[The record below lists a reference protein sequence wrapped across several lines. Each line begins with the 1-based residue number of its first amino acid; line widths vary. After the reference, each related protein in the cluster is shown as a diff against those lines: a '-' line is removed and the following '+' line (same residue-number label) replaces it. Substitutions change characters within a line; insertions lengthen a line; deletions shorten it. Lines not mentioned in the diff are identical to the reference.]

1 MQHRPA
7 QPPPAEEVVKMST
20 KSLVWSL
27 ITALVLFI
35 ASNAL
40 YVIKETEK
48 GVLLKFGQ
56 VVNPDIKPG
65 LHIKV
70 PFVNNVRK
78 FDGRVL
84 TVDAQAERFL
94 TLEKKALIVDSFAK
108 FKVVDTARFYTAT
121 NGEIQRA
128 MGLLAQRINDGLRN
142 QVGIRTIQEVVSGER
157 DELMR
162 NITLEL
168 NKLANEELGVVVLD
182 VRVKKIDLPPDV
194 SDSVYRR
201 MNAEREKE
209 AREHRAQGQ
218 ELAEGIRAAADRE
231 ATVILSEAYRDAE
244 TIRGEGDAEAT
255 RIYASAFGN
264 DPEFYSFT
272 RSLRAYQDSFQGAGD
287 ILLLKPDS
295 DFFKYLKSPDGD

>member
-1 MQHRPA
+1 
-7 QPPPAEEVVKMST
+7 MST
-20 KSLVWSL
+20 KSLVYSL
-27 ITALVLFI
+27 LTALVLFI
-35 ASNAL
+35 ANNAL

-48 GVLLKFGQ
+48 GVLLRFGE

-65 LHIKV
+65 LHVKV

-94 TLEKKALIVDSFAK
+94 TQEKKALVVDSYAK
-108 FKVVDTARFYTAT
+108 FRVIDTARFYTAT
-121 NGEIQRA
+121 NGEVQRA

-162 NITLEL
+162 NITVDL
-168 NKLANEELGVVVLD
+168 NKVAAAELGVEVVD

-194 SDSVYRR
+194 SESVYRR

-209 AREHRAQGQ
+209 AREHRSQGQ

-231 ATVILSEAYRDAE
+231 VTVLLSGAYRDAE
-244 TIRGEGDAEAT
+244 IIRGEGDAEAT
-255 RIYASAFGN
+255 SIYAEAFGA

-272 RSLRAYQDSFQGAGD
+272 RSLRAYQDSFQGSGD

-295 DFFKYLKSPDGD
+295 DFFRYLKNPQGK

>member
-1 MQHRPA
+1 
-7 QPPPAEEVVKMST
+7 MST
-20 KSLVWSL
+20 KSLVYSL
-27 ITALVLFI
+27 LTALVLFI
-35 ASNAL
+35 ANNAL

-48 GVLLKFGQ
+48 GVLLRFGE

-65 LHIKV
+65 LHVKV

-94 TLEKKALIVDSFAK
+94 TQEKKALVVDSYAK
-108 FKVVDTARFYTAT
+108 FRVIDTARFYTAT
-121 NGEIQRA
+121 NGEVQRA

-162 NITLEL
+162 NITVDL
-168 NKLANEELGVVVLD
+168 NKVAAAELGVEVVD

-194 SDSVYRR
+194 SESVYRR

-209 AREHRAQGQ
+209 AREHRSQGQ

-231 ATVILSEAYRDAE
+231 VTVLLSGAYRDAE
-244 TIRGEGDAEAT
+244 IIRGEGDAEAT
-255 RIYASAFGN
+255 SIYAEAFGA

-272 RSLRAYQDSFQGAGD
+272 RSLRAYQDSFQGSGD

-295 DFFKYLKSPDGD
+295 DFFRYLKNPHGK